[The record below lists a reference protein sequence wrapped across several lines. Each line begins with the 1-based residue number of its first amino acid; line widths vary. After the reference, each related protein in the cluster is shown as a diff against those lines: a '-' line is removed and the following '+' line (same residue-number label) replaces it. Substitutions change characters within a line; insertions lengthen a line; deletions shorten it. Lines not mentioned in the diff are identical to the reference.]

1 MKITWRGDSCFE
13 IASVNKEKD
22 NILIVIDP
30 LESDKKAK
38 IYGDI
43 VLKSHTFDSEGL
55 KADEQF
61 VISACGEYE
70 RKGVSIQGIPSL
82 QVEKKKNI
90 IYIIEAEDVRICHL
104 GYFGEEDL
112 SDEQLAEIGNV
123 DILIVP
129 VDGDKTI
136 TYKEAAKIV
145 ARMEPAM
152 VIPMCYDS
160 NKKDNSLNPF
170 LKAMGAKDVVTQ
182 EKLSIQKKNIPADA
196 EKAEI
201 VILEAK

>member
-13 IASVNKEKD
+13 ISSVNKEKD
-22 NILIVIDP
+22 SILIVIDP
-30 LESDKKAK
+30 LELEKKSK
-38 IYGDI
+38 VSGDI
-43 VLKSHTFDSEGL
+43 VLKSHIFDSEGL
-55 KADEQF
+55 KTDDQF
-61 VISACGEYE
+61 VVSACGEYE
-70 RKGVSIQGIPSL
+70 RKGVFIQGIPSL

-90 IYIIEAEDVRICHL
+90 IYVVEAEDVRICHL

-112 SDEQLAEIGNV
+112 SDEQLAEIGNA

-152 VIPMCYDS
+152 VIPMCYDAK
-160 NKKDNSLNPF
+160 KKDKGLDPF
-170 LKAMGAKDVVTQ
+170 LKAMGAKDAVAQ